1 MGGGYPNSLE
11 AHAYAFASLC
21 VLWDRSCP
29 SSFPAVVI
37 FAQEAEAQARD
48 AEGERLGVAHQ
59 SMGCLRAHRT
69 FQRLARIEWD
79 AERDLLARGA
89 AIPGL
94 GGERAILRDAVRQ
107 HLRIAVERHAPRA
120 GCGALRQRAQLGLGL
135 RRAAAA
141 RIQLD
146 TQRAAGCAAHLAAA
160 WQVHRHA
167 LGEHARG

>member
-1 MGGGYPNSLE
+1 MGGGYPNCPE

-107 HLRIAVERHAPRA
+107 HLVVAGERRAPGSAR
-120 GCGALRQRAQLGLGL
+120 GALRQRAQLRLGL
-135 RRAAAA
+135 WGTAAA
-141 RIQLD
+141 RLQAD
-146 TQRAAGCAAHLAAA
+146 A
-160 WQVHRHA
+160 
-167 LGEHARG
+167 